1 MSVVDRRVDRLPL
14 LKHAIMNAHSDEE
27 GKALQAEFDAI
38 CTEHR
43 HFYREL
49 SALAF
54 DSNGWK
60 LEPHLFPS
68 RTNAL
73 STR

>member
-14 LKHAIMNAHSDEE
+14 LKHAILNAHSDAE

-43 HFYREL
+43 QFYRVL
-49 SALAF
+49 SDLAF
-54 DSNGWK
+54 GSNGWK

-68 RTNAL
+68 SNGVSPRA
-73 STR
+73 